1 MVTEALW
8 VRLEAKP
15 GKEMEVESFL
25 RAGLSV
31 VEDEPATTAWFALR
45 WDQTPLVSSTR
56 SQTKR
61 AERRISRAESLR
73 P

>member
-31 VEDEPATTAWFALR
+31 VEEEPATTAWFALR
-45 WDQTPLVSSTR
+45 LDQTPSVSSTP
-56 SQTKR
+56 Q
-61 AERRISRAESLR
+61 RRGPRDAPLVPLR
-73 P
+73 PGKR